1 MTTTFFRASI
11 TYVQVTAVYP
21 RLWKTNDRHLL
32 CKASETRGSVRLLA
46 FVIYA
51 YENGVCNDVRLIRF
65 VLQDR
70 LRNSCQNV
78 QLVPPQTQGLEAD
91 AEGQYKH

>member
-1 MTTTFFRASI
+1 ME
-11 TYVQVTAVYP
+11 
-21 RLWKTNDRHLL
+21 DHDCHLL
-32 CKASETRGSVRLLA
+32 RKASETRGSVRLLH

-65 VLQDR
+65 VLQVR

-78 QLVPPQTQGLEAD
+78 QLIPPQTQGVEAG